1 MMRNVTQDDT
11 YCPFILDDAYTVQ
24 LQAWY
29 LHCPIRAQILGWWEP
44 VKFKNF
50 ITVLITIV
58 IIKICEQMKKQ
69 LESEI
74 HSEWNNDAIQGKTEN
89 DAWFIFRT
97 VSLQVLPCY
106 YKKLYML
113 VSMSSKLILLWIL
126 RTIFSEHIK
135 RKFPTKTGKV

>member
-1 MMRNVTQDDT
+1 
-11 YCPFILDDAYTVQ
+11 
-24 LQAWY
+24 
-29 LHCPIRAQILGWWEP
+29 
-44 VKFKNF
+44 
-50 ITVLITIV
+50 
-58 IIKICEQMKKQ
+58 MKKQ

-74 HSEWNNDAIQGKTEN
+74 HSEWNDDAIQGKTEN
-89 DAWFIFRT
+89 DAWLIFRT

-113 VSMSSKLILLWIL
+113 VSTSSKLILLWIL